1 MARTGQLLLSAALG
15 ALLVGTASAEAQSP
29 LPSLPVGG
37 NQTPVAPYATNDF
50 GGFRN
55 VLPPGTNGL
64 DNPVQLGAFL
74 ATGARPAHNNDQ
86 LGMYANLI
94 KFAPD
99 IKAASLPQFY
109 KDATFGVPQ
118 GSVAGS
124 ESPRPD
130 VTIVR
135 DKQFGVPH
143 IYGSTRPGLM
153 YGIGYAT
160 AEDRLFF
167 IDVLRHAGESDLAS
181 FAGGANAAMDAG
193 QWQVAPYSPDDL
205 QRQIAFVRDHL
216 PDGQRIYDDAQ
227 NYVDGINAYITMAKI
242 NQSMMPGEYAALGM
256 PQGPRPFVSTDLV
269 SIASLVG
276 GIFGQ
281 GGGNELSNA
290 TLDQALTKRFGVE
303 RNLVPGSPSAISARR
318 PRRHRRHRHRHRR
331 RSHRHVSASHHHRR
345 HLRLRH
351 RRAHRA
357 RHGRG
362 VAGGG
367 GDLSGFNAFLDFV
380 RPNDPEAPATVH
392 SGASF
397 AYRTPPLQS
406 TAGSLAMPDLGT
418 IQMANVKGAGGRSA
432 GARSAGAA
440 KTGAGSAGGGAGPY
454 SGAASQG
461 LLALP
466 RTDSNALLV
475 SGAHSTSGH
484 PLAVMGPQ
492 VAYFAPEVLMEQDI
506 HGPGIDANGAAFPGV
521 NLYVELGHGRD
532 YAWSA
537 TSAGQDIIDTFAVP
551 LCDPNGSA
559 PNLQSDHYLYQGR
572 CVAMETLTRSEA
584 WTPNAADST
593 PAGSQT
599 LTEQRTALGL
609 VTARATVGGRPVAYT
624 RLRSTYLHE
633 LDSAQGF
640 LQYNDPA
647 RMRNPTD
654 FMNASYQ
661 IGYTFN
667 WFYTDDK
674 HIAYFNS
681 GHNPVRA
688 PGTNPFF
695 PTSSSFPWQGFDPSN
710 YTSAQT
716 PQSEHPQAVD
726 QDYLTSWN
734 NKQAPGYQN
743 PDTGQEYASIYRS
756 VLLDQGI
763 RSFLD
768 PGRKMSLVDLVNV
781 MGNAATQDLRG
792 VTVLPY
798 ALQIL
803 GQPADPQLA
812 GAVATLRDWVSSG
825 AHRVDRSGQGHYDHA
840 DAVRIMDA
848 WWPLLVNAQFGPTL
862 GPDLLAQVKS
872 RFPINDQPGHGTSG
886 EHLGSSWDVGF
897 YGVAQKDL
905 RTLLGQKVNG
915 PLSRPYCGAGSL
927 VACRAAL
934 SSSLSQ
940 ALGQSANQVYPAD
953 GVCATG
959 DQACSDSIRFR
970 PLGAISQPLIPWQNR
985 PTFQQTVEI
994 PAHGP
999 R

>member
-1 MARTGQLLLSAALG
+1 VFERSLTRIGQLLLSVSVG
-15 ALLVGTASAEAQSP
+15 ALAAGTATAGAQAP
-29 LPSLPVGG
+29 LPTLPVGA
-37 NQTPVAPYATNDF
+37 NQGTVQPYATNDY

-64 DNPVQLGAFL
+64 DNPAQLGAFL

-99 IKAASLPQFY
+99 IKAADLPQFY

-124 ESPRPD
+124 ESPGQRSD

-153 YGIGYAT
+153 FGIGYAT

-193 QWQVAPYSPDDL
+193 QWQVAPYSPQDL
-205 QRQIAFVRDHL
+205 QRQAAFVRDHL
-216 PDGQRIYDDAQ
+216 PDGQQIFDDAQ
-227 NYVDGINAYITMAKI
+227 NYVAGINAYINMAKI

-256 PQGPRPFVSTDLV
+256 PQGPRPFADTDLI

-281 GGGNELSNA
+281 GGGNELPNA
-290 TLDQALTKRFGVE
+290 QLEQALTKRFGVTN
-303 RNLVPGSPSAISARR
+303 RLLPGSPNAIARR
-318 PRRHRRHRHRHRR
+318 SPRRHRRARHRRHR
-331 RSHRHVSASHHHRR
+331 RSHRRLSATHRHPRR

-357 RHGRG
+357 RHSRG
-362 VAGGG
+362 VGGAANA
-367 GDLSGFNAFLDFV
+367 SGFDVFLDFV

-392 SGASF
+392 NGASF
-397 AYRTPPLQS
+397 AYRTPPLRS
-406 TAGSLAMPDLGT
+406 APGSLAMPDPGT
-418 IQMANVKGAGGRSA
+418 VQMANVKGAAGRSA
-432 GARSAGAA
+432 GAR
-440 KTGAGSAGGGAGPY
+440 
-454 SGAASQG
+454 GAASTGPNPSAAANRG

-466 RTDSNALLV
+466 RTESNALLV
-475 SGAHSTSGH
+475 SGAHSASGH

-492 VAYFAPEVLMEQDI
+492 VAYFAPEILMEQDI

-551 LCDPNGSA
+551 LCDPNGGA
-559 PNLQSDHYLYQGR
+559 PSLQSDHYLYQGR
-572 CVAMETLTRSEA
+572 CVPMETLTRSEA
-584 WTPNAADST
+584 WTPNPADST

-599 LTEQRTALGL
+599 LTEQRTMLGL
-609 VTARATVGGRPVAYT
+609 VSARANVGGRPVAYT
-624 RLRSTYLHE
+624 RLRSTYMHE

-695 PTSSSFPWQGFDPSN
+695 PTSASFPWQGFDPSN

-726 QDYLTSWN
+726 QDFLTSWN
-734 NKQAPGYQN
+734 NKQAPAYQN
-743 PDTGQEYASIYRS
+743 PDTDQEYASIYRS
-756 VLLDQGI
+756 LLLDQGI
-763 RSFLD
+763 HSFLD
-768 PGRKMSLVDLVNV
+768 PGRKMTLPDLVNV

-812 GAVATLRDWVSSG
+812 AAVATLRDWVNSG
-825 AHRVDRSGQGHYDHA
+825 AHRVDRSGRGHYDHA
-840 DAVRIMDA
+840 EAVRIMDA
-848 WWPLLVNAQFGPTL
+848 WWPRLVNAQFGPAL
-862 GPDLLAQVKS
+862 GPDLLAQIKS
-872 RFPINDQPGHGTSG
+872 HFPINDQAGHGVSG
-886 EHLGSSWDVGF
+886 EHLGSAWDVGF
-897 YGVAQKDL
+897 YGVSQKDL
-905 RTLLGQKVNG
+905 RTLLGQRVNG
-915 PLSRPYCGAGSL
+915 ALSHPYCGAGSL
-927 VACRAAL
+927 AACRAAL
-934 SSSLSQ
+934 SSSLTE
-940 ALGQSANQVYPAD
+940 ALSQSASQVYPAD

-985 PTFQQTVEI
+985 PTFQQAIEI
-994 PAHGP
+994 PGHGA